1 MRIVINVV
9 AWWAGNVCAEDVV
22 DDGGGG
28 GRGCVMKEEEA
39 ESRECLRIGEEQR
52 KPPTST

>member
-9 AWWAGNVCAEDVV
+9 GWWAGNVCAEDVV
-22 DDGGGG
+22 DGGGG

-52 KPPTST
+52 KPPAST